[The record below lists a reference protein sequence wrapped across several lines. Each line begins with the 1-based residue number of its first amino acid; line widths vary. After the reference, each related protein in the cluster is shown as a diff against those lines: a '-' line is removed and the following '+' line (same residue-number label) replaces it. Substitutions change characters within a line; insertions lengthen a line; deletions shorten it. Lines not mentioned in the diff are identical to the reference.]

1 VDWPFVFGHVST
13 ATGWTMHEIE
23 QLTLWELNDL
33 MTYWNDY
40 PPTHVLVAAYL
51 MGGNKARSSRL
62 HTGATSNSKFD
73 DLARDIA
80 FAGGTVNKKLPEIYT
95 QNQN

>member
-1 VDWPFVFGHVST
+1 MFGHVAT
-13 ATGWTMHEIE
+13 ATGWTLHEIE

-33 MTYWNDY
+33 MAYWKDY

-51 MGGNKARSSRL
+51 MGGNKARSRRPP
-62 HTGATSNSKFD
+62 TGGINGNSKFD
-73 DLARDIA
+73 DLVRDIA
-80 FAGGTVNKKLPEIYT
+80 FAGGTVNKKLPEIYM